1 MQNWDYQL
9 GKKWK
14 ATTPEE
20 MEWFL
25 VRKINYNDLDG
36 LKKTDIKL
44 FFPKIKNQ
52 LDPGKR
58 IMLEKFINAN

>member
-9 GKKWK
+9 GKNWK
-14 ATTPEE
+14 PTTKEE
-20 MEWFL
+20 WIWFL
-25 VRKINYNDLDG
+25 VRKINYNDLRG
-36 LKKTDIKL
+36 IKKEDIKH
-44 FFPKIKNQ
+44 FFVKIKSQ